1 MDGSEA
7 GVDFVLIQ
15 TFPLYYVNQAIL
27 MKLVF
32 FNDNFYNKK
41 QIRLYKSPSA
51 SHTTVKR
58 SIGERESE
66 AGTSEAV

>member
-32 FNDNFYNKK
+32 FKDNFYNKNK
-41 QIRLYKSPSA
+41 LGYTNHLPPHIQL
-51 SHTTVKR
+51 
-58 SIGERESE
+58 
-66 AGTSEAV
+66 